1 MTHRIEELLTQ
12 IARHNFTLFFLLA
25 GMGAGKDFVGKLLQE
40 YGQVTFHHLSS
51 SAAIR
56 RRAKESGEIG
66 EACAAAEAK
75 MKCGQMVDDDL
86 TTVVVL
92 DWMLQRLQA
101 GVRTFLLDGFPRN
114 NFQFTI
120 LQRLETL
127 KATQVIEGSI
137 LLCQPF
143 GICLAQVLGQRRNE
157 LCRSDDNIRT
167 FLYRWN
173 NVFLGETVPMIK
185 EIQAWDPK
193 RFHVVQQADLEKVLE
208 VARVVGYRGIQMERL
223 KSSLVHLRAF
233 QRLPFEHDVRATVA
247 FAQRLDPPPTE
258 AELREV
264 ARLAHPEHD
273 GLEFF
278 RHLPR
283 HALK

>member
-1 MTHRIEELLTQ
+1 MTHRIEELLIQ
-12 IARHNFTLFFLLA
+12 ISRHNFTVFLLLA

-40 YGQVTFHHLSS
+40 YGLVNFHHLSS

-86 TTVVVL
+86 TTLVVL
-92 DWMLQRLQA
+92 EWILQRLQA
-101 GVRTFLLDGFPRN
+101 GVKVFLLDGFPRN
-114 NFQFTI
+114 NFQFDI
-120 LQRLETL
+120 LKRLETL
-127 KATQVIEGSI
+127 KSFQVVEGSI

-173 NVFLGETVPMIK
+173 NGFLGETVPMIK

-208 VARVVGYRGIQMERL
+208 VARIVGHHGLQMERL
-223 KSSLVHLRAF
+223 KASLVHLRAF
-233 QRLPFEHDVRATVA
+233 QRLPFEHDVAATVA
-247 FAQRLDPPPTE
+247 FAKRLEPAPTE

-264 ARLAHPEHD
+264 ARLANPAHD
-273 GLEFF
+273 GLESF
-278 RHLPR
+278 RRLPR
-283 HALK
+283 HASK